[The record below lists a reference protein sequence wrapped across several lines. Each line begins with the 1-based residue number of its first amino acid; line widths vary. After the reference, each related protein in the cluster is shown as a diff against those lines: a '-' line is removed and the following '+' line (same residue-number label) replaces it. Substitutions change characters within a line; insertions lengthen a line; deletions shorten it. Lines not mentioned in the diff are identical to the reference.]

1 MRARACG
8 WVGVCV
14 CVRARACVLAC
25 VYLCADG
32 YAGCSQGVRNQRV
45 LVFVATKREADMLE
59 EYLYNQH
66 FPATSIHGDRTQ
78 TEREQALKS
87 FRNGQAKVLVA
98 TDVCAR
104 GIDIPN
110 VAMVVNYD
118 MPNQIEDYVHRIGR
132 TGRAGNDG
140 SASAFI
146 TPKDARLAKDLCKIL
161 QVGC

>member
-1 MRARACG
+1 M
-8 WVGVCV
+8 
-14 CVRARACVLAC
+14 
-25 VYLCADG
+25 
-32 YAGCSQGVRNQRV
+32 

-59 EYLYNQH
+59 DFLYKEG

-78 TEREQALKS
+78 PEREQALKS
-87 FRNGQAKVLVA
+87 FRAGREKVLVA

-132 TGRAGNDG
+132 TVH
-140 SASAFI
+140 
-146 TPKDARLAKDLCKIL
+146 PKLSTLNSQPSTLNPKP
-161 QVGC
+161 